1 MILLTTTETTKRTSL
16 LPSIA
21 DFLFIAIFLLVSVH
35 LGKSLLNDGDT
46 GYHIRAGEYI
56 MKTMKVPQYDMF
68 SYLTPPLPWTAH
80 EWLSEV
86 IMALVHSAFGLTGVV
101 VFFSFFIAL
110 TAMLLFETIHASDK
124 NILISLAVV
133 ILATASSGLHWLAR
147 PHIFSFPLTLA
158 WYHILCLYQYKDRNL
173 LYVLPLLMLL
183 WVNLHGG
190 FMGGFILL
198 SVFLAGNAF
207 EALCSG
213 CDRQKALARLK
224 ALSVAT
230 ALCLAV
236 TVVNPYGYYILLFPF
251 KLTSSGY
258 LMDSISEFMSPNFHE
273 RYAKGFELYL
283 ILLIAAFA
291 WSRKKLDVFDVLL
304 IALFLHMS
312 LYSARYIPLFAIVAA
327 RILSRMLN
335 DGLHEKDT
343 AFSRFMERR
352 SMNISRLDA
361 TAMRYLWPAAS
372 VVLVVYFAVTGRIS
386 YGFEPKT
393 KPVAATEFIKRE
405 RIAGNMFNSD
415 EFGDYLIYAAAPSYK
430 VFIDGRLDMYG
441 AERLKE
447 FRQVTAFQQGWEKV
461 FEKYGIT
468 WVIYEA
474 NSHLSRYLLLNKDW
488 KLIYADEAANIF
500 VKNIPQYRDLIDRY
514 RAVTPVIVD
523 DKKEPA

>member
-1 MILLTTTETTKRTSL
+1 MTTTETTKRTSL
-16 LPSIA
+16 LPPIA
-21 DFLFIAIFLLVSVH
+21 DFLFVAIFLLVSVH
-35 LGKSLLNDGDT
+35 LGQSLLNDGDT

-147 PHIFSFPLTLA
+147 PHIFSFILTLA

-173 LYVLPLLMLL
+173 LYALPLLMLL

-190 FMGGFILL
+190 FMGGFIVLFI
-198 SVFLAGNAF
+198 FLAGNAF
-207 EALCSG
+207 KALFSVE
-213 CDRQKALARLK
+213 DRQKALVRLK
-224 ALSVAT
+224 ALAVSA
-230 ALCLAV
+230 AACLAV
-236 TVVNPYGYYILLFPF
+236 CLVNPYGYYILLFPF

-273 RYAKGFELYL
+273 KYAKGFELYL
-283 ILLIAAFA
+283 VLLVAAFA
-291 WSRKKLDVFDVLL
+291 WSRKKLDFIDVMLV
-304 IALFLHMS
+304 ALFLHMS

-327 RILSRMLN
+327 RILSGMLN
-335 DGLHEKDT
+335 DNLYEKDNR
-343 AFSRFMERR
+343 FSRFMQRR
-352 SMNISRLDA
+352 SENISRLDA
-361 TAMRYLWPAAS
+361 KAVRYLWPAAS
-372 VVLVVYFAVTGRIS
+372 VVLVAYFAATGRIT
-386 YGFEPKT
+386 YGFDPKS
-393 KPVAATEFIKRE
+393 KPVAATEFIKKE

-415 EFGDYLIYAAAPSYK
+415 EFGDYLIYAAAPAYK
-430 VFIDGRLDMYG
+430 VFVDGRLDMYG
-441 AERLKE
+441 ADRLKE
-447 FRQVTAFQQGWEKV
+447 FRQVTGFHQGWEKV
-461 FEKYGIT
+461 LEKYGMT
-468 WVIYEA
+468 WVIFEA
-474 NSHLSRYLLLNKDW
+474 DSHLSRYLLHNRDW
-488 KLIYADEAANIF
+488 KLIYADRAANIF
-500 VKNIPQYRDLIDRY
+500 VKNIPQYKGLIDRY
-514 RAVTPVIVD
+514 PAVTPVIVD